1 VTDPGPRVLD
11 CTAMD
16 WSTALSTLLG
26 AVVGVGSALLV
37 DRVKWGREQA
47 QRWQQTRREAFV
59 AYLTALHRANE
70 AMRAVSLGERPDG
83 TTMELAARAAFRA
96 GGVYETR
103 EQVILVASE
112 PVVRTAEVVFRR
124 LRELRDLIGQGGRL
138 GSEGYEPALVA
149 YGDALQALRDAIRK
163 DLGIEPLGVHPPL

>member
-1 VTDPGPRVLD
+1 
-11 CTAMD
+11 MD

-47 QRWQQTRREAFV
+47 RRWQQARREAYV

-70 AMRAVSLGERPDG
+70 AMRAVSLGEHPDG
-83 TTMELAARAAFRA
+83 TTMELGARAAFRA

-112 PVVRTAEVVFRR
+112 PVVRAAEVVFRR
-124 LRELRDLIGQGGRL
+124 LRELRDLLGQGGRL

-149 YGDALQALRDAIRK
+149 YGDALQALRDTIRK
-163 DLGIEPLGVHPPL
+163 DLGVEPLGVHPPL

>member
-1 VTDPGPRVLD
+1 
-11 CTAMD
+11 MD

-37 DRVKWGREQA
+37 DRMRWGREQT
-47 QRWQQTRREAFV
+47 QRWQRTHREAYV

-70 AMRAVSLGERPDG
+70 AMRAVSLGEHATG
-83 TTMELAARAAFRA
+83 TTLELAARAAFRS

-112 PVVRTAEVVFRR
+112 PVVRAADAVFQR
-124 LRELRDLIGQGGRL
+124 LRELRDLIGQGGTL
-138 GSEGYEPALVA
+138 GSAGYEPALMA
-149 YGDALQALRDAIRK
+149 YGDGLQALRDAIRK
-163 DLGIEPLGVHPPL
+163 DLGVEPLGVHPSL